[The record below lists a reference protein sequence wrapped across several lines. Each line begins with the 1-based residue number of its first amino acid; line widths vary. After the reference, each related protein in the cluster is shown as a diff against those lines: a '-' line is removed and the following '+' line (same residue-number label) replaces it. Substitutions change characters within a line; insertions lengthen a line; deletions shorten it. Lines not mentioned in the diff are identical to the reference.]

1 MEERSEEKEQ
11 WRTKIK
17 ARTEGCP
24 RNHSRK
30 GCKEDACTQGS
41 ASRADGQMDK
51 ADKRVV
57 FENKMIFRE
66 AASAK
71 WWGQQPGCGG
81 L

>member
-1 MEERSEEKEQ
+1 MKHTASQNAPEKMEEGSEEKAQ

-41 ASRADGQMDK
+41 ASWADGQMDK
-51 ADKRVV
+51 ADI
-57 FENKMIFRE
+57 E
-66 AASAK
+66 
-71 WWGQQPGCGG
+71 
-81 L
+81 